1 MIINKEFYNRSAV
14 DVAKDLLGKVL
25 VREVDGKILKGKIV
39 ETEAYIGE
47 SDKACHAYN
56 GRRTKRTEPLY
67 GEGGIS
73 YIYFIYGLYHCLNVV
88 TREENIAEAV
98 LIRALEPLNEF
109 DYISQIRYKKDFN
122 ELTKTQIK
130 NLANGPSKLCLAYL
144 IDKNLNEDLFR
155 SKLKECIEYL
165 TTIQIG
171 NDDLTDYFEYDFKD
185 KKIKIPFKD
194 ILYIETVGSAYKLNL
209 VGKNF
214 QKEITGSL
222 SDVLEKDVE
231 ERYFSPHQS
240 FIVNRSMII
249 GMDKKKKQLLLK
261 EGYSC
266 PISRSNIKRAKKLIE
281 EQNLEF
287 SA

>member
-73 YIYFIYGLYHCLNVV
+73 YIYFIYGLY
-88 TREENIAEAV
+88 
-98 LIRALEPLNEF
+98 EF

-144 IDKNLNEDLFR
+144 IDKNLNED
-155 SKLKECIEYL
+155 KLYEKGE
-165 TTIQIG
+165 
-171 NDDLTDYFEYDFKD
+171 
-185 KKIKIPFKD
+185 
-194 ILYIETVGSAYKLNL
+194 LYIEEHESEDFEIVETKRIGIDYSEEAKDFLWRFYI
-209 VGKNF
+209 KNNN
-214 QKEITGSL
+214 
-222 SDVLEKDVE
+222 
-231 ERYFSPHQS
+231 
-240 FIVNRSMII
+240 FIS
-249 GMDKKKKQLLLK
+249 KK
-261 EGYSC
+261 
-266 PISRSNIKRAKKLIE
+266 
-281 EQNLEF
+281 
-287 SA
+287 

>member
-1 MIINKEFYNRSAV
+1 M
-14 DVAKDLLGKVL
+14 GKVL

-88 TREENIAEAV
+88 TREENVAEAV

-130 NLANGPSKLCLAYL
+130 NLANGPSKGHVNSVKYMEMA
-144 IDKNLNEDLFR
+144 IDTLPRSILNEY
-155 SKLKECIEYL
+155 KLYEKGE
-165 TTIQIG
+165 
-171 NDDLTDYFEYDFKD
+171 
-185 KKIKIPFKD
+185 
-194 ILYIETVGSAYKLNL
+194 LYIEEHEIEDFEIVETKRIGIDYSEEAKDFLWRFYI
-209 VGKNF
+209 KNNN
-214 QKEITGSL
+214 
-222 SDVLEKDVE
+222 
-231 ERYFSPHQS
+231 
-240 FIVNRSMII
+240 FIS
-249 GMDKKKKQLLLK
+249 KK
-261 EGYSC
+261 
-266 PISRSNIKRAKKLIE
+266 
-281 EQNLEF
+281 
-287 SA
+287 